1 MIAVRATDQTVSV
14 LGTLDP
20 FGVGSEDTSGG
31 RVAHWSAG
39 SVHLLAP
46 GWSMGTALSKRIS
59 PNSERFPIGCRGV
72 ASDGMKFV
80 EWDRNLWER
89 PW

>member
-39 SVHLLAP
+39 RVHLLAP
-46 GWSMGTALSKRIS
+46 GWSKGSVLSKRIS

>member
-1 MIAVRATDQTVSV
+1 MTAVRATDQTVSV

-20 FGVGSEDTSGG
+20 FGDGSEDTSGG
-31 RVAHWSAG
+31 RVAHSSSG

-46 GWSMGTALSKRIS
+46 GWSMGIALWKPLG
-59 PNSERFPIGCRGV
+59 PNLERFPIGCRDY

-80 EWDRNLWER
+80 EWDRNSWER

>member
-31 RVAHWSAG
+31 RVAHSSSG

-46 GWSMGTALSKRIS
+46 GWSMGIALWKPLG
-59 PNSERFPIGCRGV
+59 PNSERFPNGCRGF
-72 ASDGMKFV
+72 AQDGMKFV
-80 EWDRNLWER
+80 EWKRNYRER

>member
-31 RVAHWSAG
+31 RVAHWSSG

-46 GWSMGTALSKRIS
+46 GWSKGSVLSKRIS
-59 PNSERFPIGCRGV
+59 PNSERFPIGCRGF
-72 ASDGMKFV
+72 AQDGLTFV
-80 EWDRNLWER
+80 QWERNYRER

>member
-1 MIAVRATDQTVSV
+1 MIAVRETDQTVSV

-31 RVAHWSAG
+31 CVAQRSVG

-46 GWSMGTALSKRIS
+46 GWSVGTALWKPLG
-59 PNSERFPIGCRGV
+59 PNSERFPIGCRDYV
-72 ASDGMKFV
+72 SDEMKVV
-80 EWDRNLWER
+80 EWDRNSWER

>member
-59 PNSERFPIGCRGV
+59 PNSERFPIGFRDV
-72 ASDGMKFV
+72 ASDGLKFV
-80 EWDRNLWER
+80 QWERNYRER